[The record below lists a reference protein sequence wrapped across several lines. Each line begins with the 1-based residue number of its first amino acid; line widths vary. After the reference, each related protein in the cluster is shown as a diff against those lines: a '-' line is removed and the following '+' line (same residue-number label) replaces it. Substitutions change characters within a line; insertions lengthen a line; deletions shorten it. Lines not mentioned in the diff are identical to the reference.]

1 MPDDG
6 SSPATITVEDTPKTA
21 GKLQIQKLN
30 HDDEP
35 LAGAVFQL
43 FTKDA
48 DGNLQTCYMK
58 KSTNEWVSEKGKS
71 DDVVE
76 MIGTTGD
83 DGIVTF
89 KNLPVNASYTG
100 SEPDFTKKYYLKEVQ
115 APEGYSLLTDIM
127 EIRLPEDSDGQIFT
141 YTVKDDS
148 VTLTLEAGSLGNPMI
163 YVGCGAIALLSV
175 LALIRR
181 RHIIA

>member
-1 MPDDG
+1 
-6 SSPATITVEDTPKTA
+6 
-21 GKLQIQKLN
+21 
-30 HDDEP
+30 
-35 LAGAVFQL
+35 
-43 FTKDA
+43 
-48 DGNLQTCYMK
+48 MK
-58 KSTNEWVSEKGKS
+58 KSTNEWVAEKGKS

-127 EIRLPEDSDGQIFT
+127 EIRLPEDSDGQTFT

-148 VTLTLEAGSLGNPMI
+148 VTLTLEAGGFGNPMI
-163 YVGCGAIALLSV
+163 YAGCGAIALLSV

-181 RHIIA
+181 RHITA